1 MKSGKKPRNRGLA
14 VKKTRPREPCPEICG
29 LCVVFLPA
37 CKEGTVLGQ
46 KCVGNADGISGIY
59 PLLGENRRRIASAGE
74 NTNIRAA
81 KVVIAVLAY
90 NNLPLRHKIGLS
102 GAVAD
107 LAGVKCGAYRT
118 SSSLDARISMVR
130 PSTRTEKN

>member
-1 MKSGKKPRNRGLA
+1 M
-14 VKKTRPREPCPEICG
+14 
-29 LCVVFLPA
+29 
-37 CKEGTVLGQ
+37 LGQ
-46 KCVGNADGISGIY
+46 KRVGNADGISGIC

-81 KVVIAVLAY
+81 KVVTAVLAY
-90 NNLPLRHKIGLS
+90 NILPLRHKIGLS

-118 SSSLDARISMVR
+118 VFVSGCQNFHGQAVYPDGEELNCFIECVR
-130 PSTRTEKN
+130 WNFQIVALLQGNRLRFLPATRKQSWN